1 MNERYSMTKPTLNGK
16 LALVA
21 VFFFCVSSFALFWLV
36 STFARPHNTLG
47 RVGFLCTVLCAM
59 GALILSW
66 SIAAAYLARIRNWS
80 SRTCMKAGL
89 PLAAIGILLFI
100 FARGPQW
107 NLGALLANS
116 SLLAGY
122 IVRRLV
128 YPELTDEEAVSQK
141 PLTLFPK

>member
-1 MNERYSMTKPTLNGK
+1 
-16 LALVA
+16 
-21 VFFFCVSSFALFWLV
+21 
-36 STFARPHNTLG
+36 
-47 RVGFLCTVLCAM
+47 
-59 GALILSW
+59 
-66 SIAAAYLARIRNWS
+66 
-80 SRTCMKAGL
+80 MKAGL